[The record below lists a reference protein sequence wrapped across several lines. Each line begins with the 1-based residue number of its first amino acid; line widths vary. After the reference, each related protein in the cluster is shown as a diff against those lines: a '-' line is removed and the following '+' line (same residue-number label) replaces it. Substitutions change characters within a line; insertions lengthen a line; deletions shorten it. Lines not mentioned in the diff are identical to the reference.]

1 MSDTTAAEGVTE
13 PVTLPLLTNVDTVA
27 GYVQPRISWPR
38 ATTTPALEAA
48 WAGEFHSFDDWVS
61 FASKRLTDAY
71 RKDGAFEANVQAVC
85 IDAKGRRCIMGGHFQ
100 RARDEDAF
108 PVRFFW
114 DFRPAARTAPTW
126 PRHRMRIDLSGVC
139 HTTNDML
146 NRVEHPLRGV
156 PNDEDMAAHSAFFDQ
171 LLGDIAAVKEGRA
184 SLADFADFYCIT
196 PATGTTDAEG

>member
-1 MSDTTAAEGVTE
+1 MNDATTAAEGVTK
-13 PVTLPLLTNVDTVA
+13 PVTLPLLIGVATEA

-38 ATTTPALEAA
+38 ETTTPALEPA
-48 WAGEFHSFDDWVS
+48 WAGEFRSFDDWVN
-61 FASKRLTDAY
+61 FASKRLTDAGRTDVGY
-71 RKDGAFEANVQAVC
+71 AAAIPSVC
-85 IDAKGRRCIMGGHFQ
+85 IDAKGRRCNVGAHFQ

-114 DFRPAARTAPTW
+114 DFRPAQPEVPTW
-126 PRHRMRIDLSGVC
+126 PRHRMRIDLAGVC

-156 PNDEDMAAHSAFFDQ
+156 PDDEDMAAHSAFFDQ
-171 LLGDIAAVKEGRA
+171 LLGDIAAVKAGKA

-196 PATGTTDAEG
+196 EPTGIGD